1 MLIDCDSCTG
11 RGLACGDCVV
21 SVFLG
26 TPALPDAPPVGTL
39 EPLRPAQPV
48 DLDLAEA
55 RALAVLA
62 DAGLVPPLRHVR
74 PA

>member
-26 TPALPDAPPVGTL
+26 TPALPDAPRGTL
-39 EPLRPAQPV
+39 EPLRPAQTV
-48 DLDLAEA
+48 DLDLDEA
-55 RALAVLA
+55 QALAVLA

>member
-11 RGLACGDCVV
+11 RGRACGDCVV

-26 TPALPDAPPVGTL
+26 TPALPGVPIGAWGPG
-39 EPLRPAQPV
+39 EPGQQV
-48 DLDLAEA
+48 DLDASEA
-55 RALAVLA
+55 QALAVLA
-62 DAGLVPPLRHVR
+62 EAGLVPPLRHVR